1 MRILIVGS
9 NDGLRQHLK
18 EALEVGGHEIKGEQS
33 ASSALTGLES
43 EPFPDVVL
51 LDHFSAGPGCHR
63 LARLLRKSPRL
74 RTSRLVLITA
84 DETETAAEIAP
95 DAVLQKPFDIAELE
109 AVVDRFAP

>member
-18 EALEVGGHEIKGEQS
+18 EALEVGGHEIQGEQS
-33 ASSALTGLES
+33 ASSALTGLERA
-43 EPFPDVVL
+43 PFPDVVL
-51 LDHFSAGPGCHR
+51 LDHFSAGPECHR
-63 LARLLRKSPRL
+63 LARLLRKSPKL